1 MLSIPITTLKGD
13 EDAERKEEETQSS
26 ACVSSVLSNAL
37 ELGRHWACG
46 ASASTTALGGSRTIA
61 WWLALVRSWETAVV
75 SLQPPVLGWA
85 SYWNEDLFDGSD
97 FDLLVEPLAVLATA
111 GVVLAGALPLVWPL
125 CPSSSEDD
133 AVKSMS
139 TALGLLA
146 LTTGLA
152 AGFSMPTL
160 S

>member
-1 MLSIPITTLKGD
+1 M
-13 EDAERKEEETQSS
+13 
-26 ACVSSVLSNAL
+26 
-37 ELGRHWACG
+37 
-46 ASASTTALGGSRTIA
+46 
-61 WWLALVRSWETAVV
+61 V

-97 FDLLVEPLAVLATA
+97 FDLLVEPFAVLATA
-111 GVVLAGALPLVWPL
+111 GVVTAGALPLVWPL

-139 TALGLLA
+139 TALGLPA

>member
-1 MLSIPITTLKGD
+1 M
-13 EDAERKEEETQSS
+13 
-26 ACVSSVLSNAL
+26 
-37 ELGRHWACG
+37 
-46 ASASTTALGGSRTIA
+46 
-61 WWLALVRSWETAVV
+61 V

-139 TALGLLA
+139 TALGRVTGPDDRPCCGLLHA
-146 LTTGLA
+146 DAVLT
-152 AGFSMPTL
+152 FSSTFL
-160 S
+160 LDCLRRVDTFF